1 MTGYELSR
9 NWFDWCFEN
18 PELHSCTHT
27 ALYLWICE
35 RWNRVGQKEKFGL
48 PTSDTMEVLGIKS
61 KTTYHKVFADLVL
74 WDFIK
79 IVSESKNQ
87 NQARVISLCQKM
99 VQQENG
105 TRTALDTATIQQ
117 ELQQQNSTSNGTV
130 PIVKPINQQTNKQGN
145 KKQEKTFSDEK
156 PISRN
161 AFADVWFSWFFE
173 KNGNRYGEIKKTK
186 DGTGEY
192 EDMAKKDWVGV
203 ATIEKY
209 CKQNFENLT
218 ESQKSKFQPIDT
230 FKTIL
235 ENYDLLPKFYQE
247 NTNPSFIASRI
258 SEIISMVK
266 KAMSEQPLQTATSKP
281 NPNGKKEKNDLVFA
295 NIINKFTEEENGK
308 QIGHQE
314 SIAE

>member
-1 MTGYELSR
+1 MAGEYLKI
-9 NWFDWCFEN
+9 WFDDIKDAEDFFDGNQKHLAEFLLN
-18 PELHSCTHT
+18 VYRSYAELTTNFRCK
-27 ALYLWICE
+27 L
-35 RWNRVGQKEKFGL
+35 VEKYF
-48 PTSDTMEVLGIKS
+48 
-61 KTTYHKVFADLVL
+61 KTYKKQI
-74 WDFIK
+74 DFIK
-79 IVSESKNQ
+79 NSKTSGKNGGFQKHENQEVKKATLVGSVEGYLQGGVQESLLPK
-87 NQARVISLCQKM
+87 AKRVKAKRVKDKSNKE
-99 VQQENG
+99 EN
-105 TRTALDTATIQQ
+105 
-117 ELQQQNSTSNGTV
+117 
-130 PIVKPINQQTNKQGN
+130 
-145 KKQEKTFSDEK
+145 TFSAEK

-161 AFADVWFSWFFE
+161 VFADVWFSWFFE

-186 DGTGEY
+186 DGLGEY
-192 EDMAKKDWVGV
+192 EDMSKKDWVGV

-266 KAMSEQPLQTATSKP
+266 KAMSEQPRTDAHTPNPKGKYEKNEEVFGQILQTLL
-281 NPNGKKEKNDLVFA
+281 ND
-295 NIINKFTEEENGK
+295 TPDDK
-308 QIGHQE
+308 QIGHQI